1 LSNFSR
7 LKDILDLEYRVL
19 YFSIMEKT
27 HIEIETN
34 TMGKECIL
42 YMHPYDNLQPRTTAT
57 APLLSVSRRA

>member
-1 LSNFSR
+1 
-7 LKDILDLEYRVL
+7 
-19 YFSIMEKT
+19 MEKT